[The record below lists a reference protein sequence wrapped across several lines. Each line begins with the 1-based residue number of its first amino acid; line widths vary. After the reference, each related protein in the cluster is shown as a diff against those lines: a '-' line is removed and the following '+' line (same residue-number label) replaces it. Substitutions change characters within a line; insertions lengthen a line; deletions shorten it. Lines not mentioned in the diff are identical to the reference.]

1 MKLYATTTSER
12 ASKGQGG
19 NKEIVIDLTIDPI
32 LRKTVGRIVMQA
44 NENKGF
50 LTAGT
55 DYIIKYY
62 PVGGIGYQVLY
73 EAKIEH
79 TIKGKQKKDE
89 ISAPRRADWIDDG
102 KDDTY

>member
-19 NKEIVIDLTIDPI
+19 NKFIEIEL
-32 LRKTVGRIVMQA
+32 K
-44 NENKGF
+44 
-50 LTAGT
+50 AG
-55 DYIIKYY
+55 DYTT
-62 PVGGIGYQVLY
+62 PIGYIYLDAHEDGEYVLKWKKQGN
-73 EAKIEH
+73 EDAEILTQGQLKQ
-79 TIKGKQKKDE
+79 KGKQKKDE